1 MTTGGCAPCFH
12 RRGRAWQH
20 VVRAAILHRRSA
32 ISGVFFSSVV
42 VVVVCVSVYVC
53 VLCLCVCIVRENEG
67 EKVCVCGVCVCVY
80 YLSRDKRPPN
90 LTHIDS
96 QCGWG
101 RAGTECAR
109 NRSRLGPGIKSSK
122 RPEGAPDPP
131 RGVGLEGRARV
142 LETGGFCAFLPRFP
156 RLRARS
162 VPIKDASNHFWVLR
176 AGLRST
182 FGT

>member
-1 MTTGGCAPCFH
+1 
-12 RRGRAWQH
+12 

-90 LTHIDS
+90 LTNIAPRVAHARLS
-96 QCGWG
+96 PERGAK
-101 RAGTECAR
+101 AGVEA
-109 NRSRLGPGIKSSK
+109 
-122 RPEGAPDPP
+122 A
-131 RGVGLEGRARV
+131 
-142 LETGGFCAFLPRFP
+142 GF
-156 RLRARS
+156 
-162 VPIKDASNHFWVLR
+162 
-176 AGLRST
+176 ST
-182 FGT
+182 TMS